1 MTIRLHKDLSYGDHP
16 RQKYD
21 LYVPPS
27 YEGAVV
33 YLHGGGWE
41 DGGKSWETV
50 QKLGMVLTQKGLLV
64 AIPNYRLVGNV
75 SQISEELKG
84 DGCYPNNI
92 QDVQQFLKQFCPKV
106 PLCLIGESAGG
117 HLAML
122 SLLSL
127 DRLPVGVVSINA
139 PLDLC
144 VNSTNPITVEGQR
157 LINAYTRGKKENIVK
172 ASPAHRLLEYE
183 QLLEKTD
190 TKFYF
195 WRNSQ
200 DPLTLPSM
208 ATGFIAWVK
217 TFLGNSRVKEV
228 VVEQWC
234 KDHSHGISLTDE
246 QKINLILDGVNFILE
261 RDNYDF
267 SN

>member
-1 MTIRLHKDLSYGDHP
+1 MTIRLHKDLSYGDYP

-21 LYVPPS
+21 LYVPS
-27 YEGAVV
+27 RYDAAVV
-33 YLHGGGWE
+33 YLYGGGWE
-41 DGGKSWETV
+41 DGDKSWDGI
-50 QKLGMVLTQKGLLV
+50 QKFNFLAQNKLLV
-64 AIPNYRLVGNV
+64 AVPNYRLVGNV
-75 SQISEELKG
+75 SQISEELRG
-84 DGCYPNNI
+84 DGRYPNNI
-92 QDVQQFLKQFCPKV
+92 QDVQQFLNQFCPKV
-106 PLCLIGESAGG
+106 PLCLVGDCAGG

-122 SLLSL
+122 SLFGL
-127 DRLPVGVVSINA
+127 DRLPVGVVNINA

-144 VNSTNPITVEGQR
+144 VNPTNPITVEGQR

-183 QLLEKTD
+183 QLLEKTN
-190 TKFYF
+190 TRFYF

-208 ATGFIAWVK
+208 ATGFIAWAK

-234 KDHSHGISLTDE
+234 KDHLHGISLTDE
-246 QKINLILDGVNFILE
+246 QKRNLILDGVNFILE
-261 RDNYDF
+261 RDNYVF